1 MKDLN
6 EKNIEDFIQKN
17 RDEIF
22 SDVPKNNHE
31 EKFLFK
37 LRLRVKKFIDLTPY
51 FVKLAVIAIII
62 FTASIFVWY
71 NYMRKDKNKPVIE
84 NIVDQFKK
92 DKTKK

>member
-6 EKNIEDFIQKN
+6 EKNIEEFIKKN

-22 SDVPKNNHE
+22 TDVPKDNHE
-31 EKFLFK
+31 KKFLYK
-37 LRLRVKKFIDLTPY
+37 LELNVKRFIDLTPY
-51 FVKLAVIAIII
+51 LVKVAIVTIII
-62 FTASIFVWY
+62 FICSIFIWY

>member
-6 EKNIEDFIQKN
+6 EKNIEEFIKKN

-22 SDVPKNNHE
+22 TDVPKDNHE
-31 EKFLFK
+31 EKFLYK
-37 LRLRVKKFIDLTPY
+37 LGLRVKKFIDLTPY
-51 FVKLAVIAIII
+51 FVKLAIVVIMVFIISALTWNAFI
-62 FTASIFVWY
+62 
-71 NYMRKDKNKPVIE
+71 RKDKNKPVIE

>member
-6 EKNIEDFIQKN
+6 EKNIEEFIKKN

-37 LRLRVKKFIDLTPY
+37 LGLRVKRFIDLTPY
-51 FVKLAVIAIII
+51 FVKVAIVAIVI
-62 FTASIFVWY
+62 FTCSIFVWY
-71 NYMRKDKNKPVIE
+71 NYMRKDKTKPVIE